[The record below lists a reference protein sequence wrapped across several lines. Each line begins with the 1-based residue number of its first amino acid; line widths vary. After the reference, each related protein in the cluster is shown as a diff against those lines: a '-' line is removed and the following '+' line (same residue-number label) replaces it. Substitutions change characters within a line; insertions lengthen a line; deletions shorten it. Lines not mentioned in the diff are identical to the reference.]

1 MRLVALKHQL
11 IPVFFIAV
19 ILSLTLLCCS
29 KQPLSEQARLS
40 IKPPTADFGTIDA
53 NDPVVFR
60 DVTLTVTNLGKEP
73 LTIEHFEFPKG
84 FTYFLV
90 PSNTIQ
96 TGKTATLRIT
106 IDLRQFSGKVSEAG
120 YLRSND
126 PDQPRL
132 QINLEASIVGERTG
146 QVFQVGD
153 EPDIE
158 FDHKAFNMGT
168 VSRNQTVEHHF
179 TFKNVGRK
187 PLKIF
192 KIETTCSCFSGRP
205 TRPEVPAG
213 GSAAIIATLEAFK
226 YEGTRPEK
234 MLIVSTNDPDEPA
247 VNLNVRASIIDAAIL
262 DPPAVILPNIRS
274 GQGASAEVMLIEEG
288 AQALVIE
295 NIKTSSPHITVT
307 TSPLEGE
314 QKGYLLTVTVDP
326 DMPEEMFDEVV
337 TIITNYGDYS
347 ETRAFPGEA
356 TDLYRNYATMEL
368 PVQGSV
374 TGLISIIPKKLN
386 FGFHAP
392 GSSVQR
398 KLALS
403 ALTPDF
409 QIKAVSVN
417 DQSFRVSYSPL
428 EAGKTHEIAVE
439 FLAGPDEQQIEDEL
453 TIITTSGKIVVPLFA
468 GVQSQR

>member
-1 MRLVALKHQL
+1 MKHRL
-11 IPVFFIAV
+11 ISGFFIAV

-29 KQPLSEQARLS
+29 KQPLFEQARLS
-40 IKPPTADFGTIDA
+40 IKPPKAAFGTLDA
-53 NDPVVFR
+53 NDPVVFK
-60 DVTLTVTNLGKEP
+60 DLTLTVTNLGKEP
-73 LTIEHFEFPKG
+73 LTIEHIEFPKG
-84 FTYFLV
+84 FTYLLM
-90 PSNTIQ
+90 PGNTIQ

-106 IDLRQFSGKVSEAG
+106 MDIRNFSGKVSEAG

-132 QINLEASIVGERTG
+132 PINLEASIVGERAG

-158 FDHKAFNMGT
+158 FDHKGFNMGT

-179 TFKNVGRK
+179 TFQNVGRK

-192 KIETTCSCFSGRP
+192 KIETTCSCFSGWP
-205 TRPEVPAG
+205 TMVEVSPG
-213 GSAAIIATLEAFK
+213 GSAAIIATFEAFK

-234 MLIVSTNDPDEPA
+234 MLIVSTNDPDEPV

-262 DPPAVILPNIRS
+262 EPLAVILPNVRS
-274 GQGASAEVMLIEEG
+274 GQGASAEVKLVEEG

-326 DMPEEMFDEVV
+326 DMPEGMFDEVV
-337 TIITNYGDYS
+337 TIVTNYADYS
-347 ETRAFPGEA
+347 ETRSFPGEA
-356 TDLYRNYATMEL
+356 TDLYRNYARMEL

-392 GSSVQR
+392 GSSVHR

-417 DQSFRVSYSPL
+417 DQSFHVSYSPI
-428 EAGKTHEIAVE
+428 ETGKKHEITVE
-439 FLAGPDEQQIEDEL
+439 FLAGPDEQKIEDKL
-453 TIITTSGKIVVPLFA
+453 TITTTSGEIVVPLFA
-468 GVQSQR
+468 GVQLQR